1 MKSVCEDYPEL
12 ALPIKNHII
21 KDFDASNYDS
31 VKSCCDK
38 FNRAIAQI
46 NLLVSIRVL
55 THFTYACRVSPLT
68 IHRVFLSCHYLV
80 NCFEIFALAGIL
92 KLIEPNYLQQ
102 LRKIF
107 YWLEMKA
114 FSINRPLRASFLA

>member
-21 KDFDASNYDS
+21 KDFDSNNYDS

-46 NLLVSIRVL
+46 NLLVS
-55 THFTYACRVSPLT
+55 TCM
-68 IHRVFLSCHYLV
+68 
-80 NCFEIFALAGIL
+80 LAE
-92 KLIEPNYLQQ
+92 LITT
-102 LRKIF
+102 
-107 YWLEMKA
+107 
-114 FSINRPLRASFLA
+114 SFFHQFPRN